1 MAADISR
8 AAFDGLYDSS
18 GLTLTE
24 AQKAMLYQVHP
35 LLRAMID
42 RATAAM
48 PREAE
53 PALTFKPE
61 VK

>member
-1 MAADISR
+1 MATDISR
-8 AAFDGLYDSS
+8 AAFDALYEKS
-18 GLTLTE
+18 GLTLTD
-24 AQKAMLYQVHP
+24 AQKAGLYQVYP
-35 LLRAMID
+35 LLRVMID

>member
-1 MAADISR
+1 MSADISR
-8 AAFDGLYDSS
+8 PAFDALYDES
-18 GLTLTE
+18 GLILTE
-24 AQKAMLYQVHP
+24 AQKTALFQVYP

-53 PALTFKPE
+53 PALTFRPE